1 MKNIIKK
8 YIKSIVIIGI
18 LLIICDFLSALPPYI
33 VKQVVDIDFTRK
45 DIMNT
50 ILFFICIY
58 TSIHLGRL
66 IFKYVRDVLIN
77 TTICK
82 ILRDIRKMLFN
93 KILNFKMS
101 TFNKY
106 NSSEL
111 YTRLTS
117 DVDNLFDLFFGFLYD
132 ILSNILYIIFMII
145 MMFVANINLAVI
157 GAITVVIISFIVYKF
172 TRVLGKLDNEILEK
186 RDREHKE
193 FSELYNKS
201 KLTYLFK
208 LQNKNINKMNELFYS
223 ELKIRRKYIFIHH
236 FPYWIIAMIQAIG
249 IYAIIYYALNINV
262 AISLG
267 SIYLVLYYTKEC
279 KTPLEE
285 ICNQLEELQTCI
297 NSYKRIKVLLNET
310 EEENIESG
318 DYIENLNGDIE
329 FQNVS
334 MKYDKEM
341 ILKNISFVIKKGT
354 KVTIAGRT
362 GVGKTT
368 LTNVL
373 MKLYDIESG
382 KILIDNYDISQIS
395 TKCLRDNISYISQ
408 NPYIFADT
416 VRNNITLGND
426 EITDEQINELIH
438 EMGVENL
445 FNKLNE
451 RLNTKIKLSKLSY
464 GELQIIAFMRAILHK
479 ANFYIFDEPTSNMDL
494 QTEKM
499 IQNIIDKIS
508 KKSTVIIIAHRKST
522 IESSDK
528 IIYLKDGQIDMIVN
542 KDKVLN

>member
-1 MKNIIKK
+1 MKKIIKK

-50 ILFFICIY
+50 IIFFICIY

-82 ILRDIRKMLFN
+82 ILRDIRKMLFD

-132 ILSNILYIIFMII
+132 ILSNVLYIIFMII

-172 TRVLGKLDNEILEK
+172 TRVLGNLDNEILKK

-208 LQNKNINKMNELFYS
+208 LQNKNVRKMNDLFYS

-249 IYAIIYYALNINV
+249 IYAIIYYALNVNV

-279 KTPLEE
+279 KSPLEE

-310 EEENIESG
+310 DEEIIDRGN
-318 DYIENLNGDIE
+318 YIENLNR
-329 FQNVS
+329 
-334 MKYDKEM
+334 KYR
-341 ILKNISFVIKKGT
+341 ISRCF
-354 KVTIAGRT
+354 
-362 GVGKTT
+362 
-368 LTNVL
+368 N
-373 MKLYDIESG
+373 
-382 KILIDNYDISQIS
+382 
-395 TKCLRDNISYISQ
+395 
-408 NPYIFADT
+408 
-416 VRNNITLGND
+416 
-426 EITDEQINELIH
+426 EI
-438 EMGVENL
+438 
-445 FNKLNE
+445 
-451 RLNTKIKLSKLSY
+451 
-464 GELQIIAFMRAILHK
+464 
-479 ANFYIFDEPTSNMDL
+479 
-494 QTEKM
+494 
-499 IQNIIDKIS
+499 
-508 KKSTVIIIAHRKST
+508 
-522 IESSDK
+522 
-528 IIYLKDGQIDMIVN
+528 
-542 KDKVLN
+542 

>member
-93 KILNFKMS
+93 KILKFKMS

-117 DVDNLFDLFFGFLYD
+117 DVDNLFDLFFGFLYG

>member
-1 MKNIIKK
+1 MKKIIKK

-45 DIMNT
+45 GIMNT
-50 ILFFICIY
+50 IIFFICIY

-82 ILRDIRKMLFN
+82 ILRDIRKMLFD

-132 ILSNILYIIFMII
+132 ILSNVLYIIFMII

-172 TRVLGKLDNEILEK
+172 TRVLGNLDNEILKK

-208 LQNKNINKMNELFYS
+208 LQNKNVRKMNDLFYS

-249 IYAIIYYALNINV
+249 IYAIIYYALNVNV

-279 KTPLEE
+279 KSPLEE

-310 EEENIESG
+310 DEEIIDKGN
-318 DYIENLNGDIE
+318 YIENLNR
-329 FQNVS
+329 
-334 MKYDKEM
+334 KYR
-341 ILKNISFVIKKGT
+341 ISRCV
-354 KVTIAGRT
+354 
-362 GVGKTT
+362 
-368 LTNVL
+368 N
-373 MKLYDIESG
+373 
-382 KILIDNYDISQIS
+382 
-395 TKCLRDNISYISQ
+395 
-408 NPYIFADT
+408 
-416 VRNNITLGND
+416 
-426 EITDEQINELIH
+426 EI
-438 EMGVENL
+438 
-445 FNKLNE
+445 
-451 RLNTKIKLSKLSY
+451 
-464 GELQIIAFMRAILHK
+464 
-479 ANFYIFDEPTSNMDL
+479 
-494 QTEKM
+494 
-499 IQNIIDKIS
+499 
-508 KKSTVIIIAHRKST
+508 
-522 IESSDK
+522 
-528 IIYLKDGQIDMIVN
+528 
-542 KDKVLN
+542 

>member
-1 MKNIIKK
+1 MKKIIKK

-18 LLIICDFLSALPPYI
+18 LLIICNFLSALPPYI

-50 ILFFICIY
+50 IIFFICIY

-117 DVDNLFDLFFGFLYD
+117 DVDNLFSLFFGFLYN
-132 ILSNILYIIFMII
+132 ILSNILYIVFMII

-157 GAITVVIISFIVYKF
+157 GGITVVLISLIVYKF
-172 TRVLGKLDNEILEK
+172 TKVLGKLDNEILKK
-186 RDREHKE
+186 RDIEHKE
-193 FSELYNKS
+193 FSELYNKN
-201 KLTYLFK
+201 KLTYLFR
-208 LQNKNINKMNELFYS
+208 LQNKNVNKMNELFYS

-249 IYAIIYYALNINV
+249 IYAIIYYALNINM

-310 EEENIESG
+310 DEENIEKG
-318 DYIENLNGDIE
+318 NYIENLNRG
-329 FQNVS
+329 
-334 MKYDKEM
+334 Y
-341 ILKNISFVIKKGT
+341 
-354 KVTIAGRT
+354 
-362 GVGKTT
+362 
-368 LTNVL
+368 
-373 MKLYDIESG
+373 
-382 KILIDNYDISQIS
+382 
-395 TKCLRDNISYISQ
+395 
-408 NPYIFADT
+408 
-416 VRNNITLGND
+416 
-426 EITDEQINELIH
+426 
-438 EMGVENL
+438 
-445 FNKLNE
+445 
-451 RLNTKIKLSKLSY
+451 
-464 GELQIIAFMRAILHK
+464 
-479 ANFYIFDEPTSNMDL
+479 
-494 QTEKM
+494 
-499 IQNIIDKIS
+499 
-508 KKSTVIIIAHRKST
+508 
-522 IESSDK
+522 
-528 IIYLKDGQIDMIVN
+528 
-542 KDKVLN
+542 